1 MRRAKDRPDLVWAR
15 NLAGMMQVS
24 LIGYASA
31 GTFLNLGFFDLYYII
46 LACIVGLD
54 ATVKA
59 EIAKSE
65 EAEAHA
71 TRPKPRM
78 RATAGPPLQAPSAS

>member
-1 MRRAKDRPDLVWAR
+1 
-15 NLAGMMQVS
+15 MMQVS

-46 LACIVGLD
+46 VALIVGLD

-65 EAEAHA
+65 EAQA
-71 TRPKPRM
+71 RPVRAKPRI
-78 RATAGPPLQAPSAS
+78 RGGAPVQAPTAT